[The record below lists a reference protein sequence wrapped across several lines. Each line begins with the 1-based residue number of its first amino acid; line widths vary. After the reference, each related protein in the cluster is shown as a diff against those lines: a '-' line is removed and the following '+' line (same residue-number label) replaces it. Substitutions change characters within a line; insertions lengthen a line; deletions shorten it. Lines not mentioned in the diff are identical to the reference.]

1 MSQLTAKIEAFAD
14 LLPDWNSYGA
24 AEISD
29 TAIRKAVAAVE
40 YLDDMALDES
50 ITVNAFPLPNGNVQI
65 DVDLHYGMRGVEIE
79 CDSSGS
85 ATITYFDEKHEVV
98 DGLGPEVRCQTIE
111 DFLLNRI

>member
-29 TAIRKAVAAVE
+29 TAIRKAVAVVE
-40 YLDDMALDES
+40 YLDEMALDES
-50 ITVNAFPLPNGNVQI
+50 IAVNAFPLPNGNVQI
-65 DVDLHYGMRGVEIE
+65 DVDIHSEMRGVEIE
-79 CDSSGS
+79 CDFSGN
-85 ATITYFDEKHEVV
+85 ATITYFDEKCEVV
-98 DGLGPEVRCQTIE
+98 EGLTPEVNCQTIE